1 MTVHPRRNAADF
13 GKIMRSRAMIPFD
26 PTAHLPFQ
34 VALWLAEIGQ
44 DDGFIIETM
53 KNEFLAAQRNGVRQ
67 IRMATGILL
76 DGERSAFA
84 WKVSAEKRLQFE
96 QVQLFAG
103 AHRGWAIPK
112 IGHLLFSAAEK
123 IVHFRLLCTAQR

>member
-1 MTVHPRRNAADF
+1 MEPRENTEFSSHVMRGLHLAAE
-13 GKIMRSRAMIPFD
+13 RRA
-26 PTAHLPFQ
+26 T
-34 VALWLAEIGQ
+34 
-44 DDGFIIETM
+44 

-103 AHRGWAIPK
+103 AHRSRAIPK
-112 IGHLLFSAAEK
+112 IGHLLFSAAGK
-123 IVHFRLLCTAQR
+123 IGHFRLLCAAQR

>member
-1 MTVHPRRNAADF
+1 MRGFHLAAERRA
-13 GKIMRSRAMIPFD
+13 
-26 PTAHLPFQ
+26 T
-34 VALWLAEIGQ
+34 
-44 DDGFIIETM
+44 

-67 IRMATGILL
+67 IRMAAGILPNR
-76 DGERSAFA
+76 ERPAFA

-112 IGHLLFSAAEK
+112 IGHLFFSAAEK
-123 IVHFRLLCTAQR
+123 FVHCRLLCTAQR